1 MTNSSET
8 RRNEFPTF
16 AKYCRNHIVARPL
29 DSYVDSSIVC
39 GAGDM
44 RSWTGFSALVA
55 RIRSMWFSQ
64 VNLDVN
70 TLFLVTIYVEAILG
84 LLLLFAWVQN
94 TAIYAVAWWGFAD
107 LMRAASIMLFGKYGT
122 VSDLISIDL
131 ANAILFTAFAV
142 TWTGARVF
150 DHRKPQW
157 ILLFGGAVLWLVL
170 CRIPAIEGSWD
181 TRLLFSSGIIT
192 AYTWA
197 TAYEFWRGR
206 SEPLV
211 SRWPAI
217 FMFFAHGALY
227 LLRTPFGSM
236 LAPVNNQIFASV
248 WITVL
253 SFEALL
259 FTIAVAFI
267 LLAMAKERTEYRH
280 KTDSL
285 IDPLTGIANRRAFLQ
300 DAEVQLKRQMTEPR
314 PMAVLLLDLD
324 NFKSINDRF
333 GHAIGDRVLQMFAE
347 VGSGCMRRYDI
358 FGRLGG
364 EEFAALLGDTPRE
377 RGLAVAGQIRPSL
390 VEVAGMVEGKPVVA
404 TVSIGVVI
412 SYDAVLDLSALL
424 AQADHA
430 LYRAKD
436 NGRNRIEIASI
447 ELILDR
453 VKRASAAAD
462 RAASAKAA
470 AKSAA

>member
-1 MTNSSET
+1 M
-8 RRNEFPTF
+8 
-16 AKYCRNHIVARPL
+16 
-29 DSYVDSSIVC
+29 
-39 GAGDM
+39 
-44 RSWTGFSALVA
+44 
-55 RIRSMWFSQ
+55 
-64 VNLDVN
+64 NLDVN

-107 LMRAASIMLFGKYGT
+107 LMRAASIMLFGMYGS

-150 DHRKPQW
+150 DHRKPRW
-157 ILLFGGAVLWLVL
+157 ILLFGGAALWLVL
-170 CRIPAIEGSWD
+170 YRIPAIQNSWD
-181 TRLLFSSGIIT
+181 LRMLLASGIIT
-192 AYTWA
+192 SYTWA

-227 LLRTPFGSM
+227 LLRTPFGAM
-236 LAPVNNQIFASV
+236 IAPVNNQVFASV

-259 FTIAVAFI
+259 FTIAIAFI
-267 LLAMAKERTEYRH
+267 LLAMAKERTEHRH
-280 KTDSL
+280 KTASL

-300 DAEVQLKRQMTEPR
+300 DAEAQLKRQATEPR

-333 GHAIGDRVLQMFAE
+333 GHAMGDRVLQMFAE
-347 VGSGCMRRYDI
+347 VGSGCMRRFDI

-364 EEFAALLGDTPRE
+364 EEFAALLVDTSRE
-377 RGLAVAGQIRPSL
+377 RALAVAEQIRSSF
-390 VEVAGMVEGKPVVA
+390 VDMTGMVEGKPVVA

-462 RAASAKAA
+462 RAANAKAA
-470 AKSAA
+470 AKSAASAA

>member
-1 MTNSSET
+1 M
-8 RRNEFPTF
+8 
-16 AKYCRNHIVARPL
+16 
-29 DSYVDSSIVC
+29 
-39 GAGDM
+39 
-44 RSWTGFSALVA
+44 
-55 RIRSMWFSQ
+55 
-64 VNLDVN
+64 NLDVN

-94 TAIYAVAWWGFAD
+94 TAITAVAWWGFAH
-107 LMRAASIMLFGKYGT
+107 LLCAVSVMLFGLYGSAPD
-122 VSDLISIDL
+122 VISIDL
-131 ANAILFTAFAV
+131 ANSLLFTSFAV
-142 TWTGARVF
+142 TWSGARVF
-150 DHRKPQW
+150 DHRKPLPV
-157 ILLFGGAVLWLVL
+157 LLFGGAALWLVV
-170 CRIPAIEGSWD
+170 CRLPVVEEAWNV
-181 TRLLFSSGIIT
+181 RVLLSCGIIT

-217 FMFFAHGALY
+217 FMLFADGALY
-227 LLRTPFGSM
+227 LLRTPLGAM
-236 LAPVNNQIFASV
+236 LPWLPTSNQVFESV
-248 WITVL
+248 WMTVL

-259 FTIAVAFI
+259 FTITIAFI

-280 KTDSL
+280 KTAAL

-300 DAEVQLKRQMTEPR
+300 DGEAQLKRQATDPR
-314 PMAVLLLDLD
+314 PTAVMLLDLD

-333 GHAIGDRVLQMFAE
+333 GHAIGDRVLEIFAE
-347 VGSGCMRRYDI
+347 VAGGCLRRIDL

-364 EEFAALLGDTPRE
+364 EEFAAVLFDTTSE
-377 RGLAVAGQIRPSL
+377 RALAVGEDIRARFAAATR
-390 VEVAGMVEGKPVVA
+390 EVDERPVVG
-404 TVSIGVVI
+404 TVSVGIVI
-412 SYDAVLDLSALL
+412 SHDAVLDLSTLL

-436 NGRNRIEIASI
+436 NGRNRVEVASI

-453 VKRASAAAD
+453 AKRGAADLIAAA
-462 RAASAKAA
+462 AGVQAPSKPA

>member
-1 MTNSSET
+1 M
-8 RRNEFPTF
+8 
-16 AKYCRNHIVARPL
+16 
-29 DSYVDSSIVC
+29 
-39 GAGDM
+39 
-44 RSWTGFSALVA
+44 
-55 RIRSMWFSQ
+55 
-64 VNLDVN
+64 NLDVN

-107 LMRAASIMLFGKYGT
+107 LLRAASVMLFGMYGS

-150 DHRKPQW
+150 DHRKPNW
-157 ILLFGGAVLWLVL
+157 ILLFGGAALWLVL
-170 CRIPAIEGSWD
+170 CRVPVVQGSWD
-181 TRLLFSSGIIT
+181 LRLLFSSGIIT

-227 LLRTPFGSM
+227 LLRTPFGAM
-236 LAPVNNQIFASV
+236 LVPVNNEVFASV
-248 WITVL
+248 WLTVL

-259 FTIAVAFI
+259 FTIAIAFI
-267 LLAMAKERTEYRH
+267 LLAMAKERTEHRH

-300 DAEVQLKRQMTEPR
+300 DAEMQLKRQATEPR
-314 PMAVLLLDLD
+314 PIAVMLLDLD
-324 NFKSINDRF
+324 NFKGINDRF

-364 EEFAALLGDTPRE
+364 EEFAALLVDTSRE
-377 RGLAVAGQIRPSL
+377 RALAVAEEIRSL
-390 VEVAGMVEGKPVVA
+390 VRRGDRHGRGQAG
-404 TVSIGVVI
+404 
-412 SYDAVLDLSALL
+412 
-424 AQADHA
+424 
-430 LYRAKD
+430 
-436 NGRNRIEIASI
+436 GRHGEHRRRHQ
-447 ELILDR
+447 L
-453 VKRASAAAD
+453 
-462 RAASAKAA
+462 
-470 AKSAA
+470 